1 MRIVDDV
8 PTAVDDVD
16 SVAAGQTTAATGNVL
31 TGVDAAGGDTNTT
44 DGAKDTA
51 GADGVTV
58 TAVTGVAAGTVGQAT
73 AGLYGVLTLNA
84 DGSYSYVRNANAPGD
99 VSDVFTYT
107 ITDGDGDTDT
117 ATLTI
122 TLDNSTPTITDLTPE
137 ADGGD
142 VTVQEAALD
151 KGSNAASPAEAAT
164 GTFKV
169 TSVDGIGSLT
179 VGGEAVITNDVFTA
193 KTITTPL
200 GNELKITGYDAAT
213 GVVTYTYTLLDNEAH
228 PAGAGNNN
236 LFEHFAV
243 VLTDKDGDP
252 ANSQL
257 SVRIVDD
264 VPTALADTRTITEDQ
279 EITDGMVMTN
289 DIQGAD
295 GATVVGVRL
304 AGTDET
310 TAVVGNVG
318 TAFGGAYGTLTLQ
331 ANGTYTYKPNAVAQT
346 MREGDSAVDSFVYT
360 IRDGDG
366 DLSTTTLKI
375 TITGEND
382 SPELDPGTPVKM
394 VVSEEG
400 LTGGIPDSAGTSD
413 QTDAANA
420 QALGVIKFVDVD
432 SLTYTFKFTAP
443 TLTTPFTSG
452 GKLVQWDDTTD
463 NVLIGY
469 TGTKGQP
476 DYVEVIKVEST
487 PALAVTGATN
497 AYEAGVNVTLTKP
510 LDHPNKTVEDVLDF
524 AFDVQVRDG
533 HGDLSVDKQEFVVSV
548 EDDSPYASPV
558 YSTVGV
564 ASKFYANVMISLD
577 LSGSMDDIVTITR
590 ANGTTYNTTRLGAA
604 KDALN
609 IMLDQ
614 YQANLNAAQEG
625 EVRVSLSSFNY
636 SATQQ
641 TAGWVTIA
649 QAKAI
654 INAWNNY
661 DGFGATNYDA
671 ALQELIDS
679 FSAANNAA
687 QGIYGHDTVNGVY
700 GQPVA
705 KGKDPANISYML
717 TDGAPTA
724 SNGSNNGISS
734 GSITGFQAGGNTDVG
749 QANWES
755 FLRGELNINKDYK
768 IVSYAI
774 GMGAGA
780 NLNQLLPIAY
790 NGVTGADD
798 NANLAKVVTNM
809 SDLAAFLTGTT
820 PVPQA
825 INSTLLAGSIPGSGF
840 GGDGGYVTGVE
851 IGGHIYTWDGQAM
864 TGNGGTWQHLGN
876 GKLQVTTA
884 KGGVL
889 TIAMAQGT
897 ESGNY
902 TYDPPASVV
911 NYDPEV
917 ALFRFVD
924 GDGDVVESHL
934 IINLTALPI
943 SNATL
948 SGDVTADTLTGTAG
962 VDTIDGRDGIDT
974 LNGMG
979 GNDTLYGGAGD
990 DTLNG
995 GDGDDWLYGGI
1006 GNDTLN
1012 GGNGNDILIGGAG
1025 VDTLTGGAGADRFV
1039 FTAPLLAANADV
1051 VKDFNAAQGDKLV
1064 LDSRYFPGLEGTSPA
1079 WTLEFGSSATT
1090 QNPTVLYD
1098 SATGNL
1104 SYDADGTNT
1113 VYAPTVFATLENKP
1127 ASLLTSDFVVI

>member
-1 MRIVDDV
+1 
-8 PTAVDDVD
+8 
-16 SVAAGQTTAATGNVL
+16 
-31 TGVDAAGGDTNTT
+31 
-44 DGAKDTA
+44 
-51 GADGVTV
+51 
-58 TAVTGVAAGTVGQAT
+58 
-73 AGLYGVLTLNA
+73 
-84 DGSYSYVRNANAPGD
+84 
-99 VSDVFTYT
+99 
-107 ITDGDGDTDT
+107 
-117 ATLTI
+117 
-122 TLDNSTPTITDLTPE
+122 
-137 ADGGD
+137 
-142 VTVQEAALD
+142 
-151 KGSNAASPAEAAT
+151 
-164 GTFKV
+164 
-169 TSVDGIGSLT
+169 
-179 VGGEAVITNDVFTA
+179 
-193 KTITTPL
+193 
-200 GNELKITGYDAAT
+200 
-213 GVVTYTYTLLDNEAH
+213 
-228 PAGAGNNN
+228 
-236 LFEHFAV
+236 
-243 VLTDKDGDP
+243 
-252 ANSQL
+252 
-257 SVRIVDD
+257 
-264 VPTALADTRTITEDQ
+264 
-279 EITDGMVMTN
+279 MVMTN

-413 QTDAANA
+413 LTDDATA
-420 QALGVIKFVDVD
+420 QALGAIKFVDVD

-452 GKLVQWDDTTD
+452 GKLVKWDDTTD

-497 AYEAGVNVTLTKP
+497 AYEAGVKVTLTKP

-533 HGDLSVDKQEFVVSV
+533 HGDLSAQKQEFVVTV

-661 DGFGATNYDA
+661 YGSGTTNYDA

-734 GSITGFQAGGNTDVG
+734 GSITGFRAGGNTDVG